1 MKRATLST
9 IGMAGTAAA
18 LMFAA
23 PVLLSAFWI
32 SVLIGAVTTV
42 MLALGVGVLYWRVGL
57 VSLSQVALFAV
68 GMWVTMRIGFATS
81 LPYPLLLVV
90 SGLVTLGIGVAI
102 GLPALRLRG
111 IYLALVTLFAA
122 QTVSIVLGNLQFPN
136 GGGGFSGVATSI
148 SDSKLARRPSFAGA
162 DVAYLRF
169 AVVVAALLFA
179 LVWIHVRGKPGRA
192 WASIRQSEAAAE
204 SAGINITVYKLWA
217 FALASFIAGVAGGVS
232 AGHLGSANPTTYGAV
247 SNILLFAV
255 VVISGAVSL
264 WGALIAGALKDVL
277 PQFFDKTLHIS
288 ERWSYILFGVG
299 VLASLMWS
307 TRAARRKGVSW

>member
-1 MKRATLST
+1 MRRATLST
-9 IGMAGTAAA
+9 LGLAAA
-18 LMFAA
+18 AAAVMFAA
-23 PVLLSAFWI
+23 PALLSPFWI

-42 MLALGVGVLYWRVGL
+42 MLALGVGVLYGRVGL
-57 VSLSQVALFAV
+57 VSLSQVALFAI
-68 GMWVTMRIGFATS
+68 GMWVTMRVGFATT
-81 LPYPLLLVV
+81 LPYPVLILI
-90 SGLVTLGIGVAI
+90 SGLVTLGIGLAI
-102 GLPALRLRG
+102 GLPALRLSG

-136 GGGGFSGVATSI
+136 GGGGFTGVATSI
-148 SDSKLARRPSFAGA
+148 SESKLARRPSFALA

-169 AVVVAALLFA
+169 AVVVAALLFV

-192 WASIRQSEAAAE
+192 WASIRQSEASAE

-217 FALASFIAGVAGGVS
+217 FALASFIAGVAGSVS
-232 AGHLGSANPTTYGAV
+232 AGHLGSANPTTYNSV

-255 VVISGAVSL
+255 VVIAGAASL
-264 WGALIAGALKDVL
+264 WGAVIAGALKDVL

-299 VLASLMWS
+299 VLISLVVS
-307 TRAARRKGVSW
+307 SRAARKRGASL